1 MSPTRVGV
9 HGASGRM
16 GTLVRELVNA
26 AADLELVSAGG
37 RGTDHSAAQVVI
49 DFSLAPGP
57 VELIAG
63 LSGQALVT
71 GCTGLS
77 PDQSEALQAY
87 AKRGPLLW
95 ASNFSSGMNLLFELA
110 AQAARALPDYH
121 LEIVEMH
128 HGLKKDAPSGSALTL
143 AEGCAAARAVDLQA
157 QLRHGRQGHTG
168 TRTQGEIG
176 MHALRGGDVAGE
188 HTLYLAGPGERL
200 MLGHLATSRMAFAGG
215 AVRAARWLVD
225 KPAGSYGMAQV
236 LQPAD

>member
-1 MSPTRVGV
+1 MSPVRVGV

-16 GTLVRELVNA
+16 GTLVRQLVDSA
-26 AADLELVSAGG
+26 EDLHLVSAGG

-57 VELIAG
+57 VELIDR

-77 PDQSEALQAY
+77 AAQTQALEAY

-95 ASNFSSGMNLLFELA
+95 ASNFSSGMNLLFDLA

-128 HGLKKDAPSGSALTL
+128 HGLKQDAPSGSALSL
-143 AEGCAAARAVDLQA
+143 AQGCADARGVPLEPA
-157 QLRHGRQGHTG
+157 LRHGRQGHTG
-168 TRTQGEIG
+168 ARSQGEIG

-188 HTLYLAGPGERL
+188 HILYLAGPGERL

-215 AVRAARWLVD
+215 AVRAARWLVQQA
-225 KPAGSYGMAQV
+225 PGAYTMAEV
-236 LQPAD
+236 LG